1 MEVVRQC
8 VLEDVMFDKNRKWIK
23 VGISLLGLLL
33 LIMAGIVY
41 EFNQLQPENHFTTVP
56 IIEAKSEN
64 STKLLNVSKK
74 NIPEQ
79 KKMDE
84 VAKEVKQSTPIFNL
98 LLIGSDQ
105 RKGEKV
111 GHSDSM
117 ILVHA
122 NFEQN
127 KFHAVSIPRDTRVH
141 LDGYGYTK
149 LTSVQYIMQAKH
161 GAQQGIEAAVAAV
174 SKLMGIPINYYV
186 ETNYSGFQAM
196 VDSVG
201 EIEMNLPFEV
211 KLTHPWNPENKDKVI
226 PAGMQTLNG
235 NMVTEVVTQRY
246 SLKNGEYGRQQLQV
260 EALKGIAK
268 KALSPS
274 QVTKLPTII
283 KTASEYMIA
292 TNMTT
297 TDMISLGLAM
307 KDIDLDKQLFYQ
319 QMTGTV
325 QTMDDDVLK
334 AKNSQ
339 IVVSPQKIKEVTNN
353 FE

>member
-1 MEVVRQC
+1 MNNN
-8 VLEDVMFDKNRKWIK
+8 KRKWMM
-23 VGISLLGLLL
+23 VGVSLLGLVLL
-33 LIMAGIVY
+33 VIAGIVY
-41 EFNQLQPENHFTTVP
+41 EFNQLKPENHFTTVP
-56 IIEAKSEN
+56 VIEAESGVK
-64 STKLLNVSKK
+64 TLNVSKK
-74 NIPEQ
+74 NIPDE
-79 KKMDE
+79 KRLDE
-84 VAKEVKQSTPIFNL
+84 VAKEVRQSTPVFNL

-122 NFEQN
+122 NLDQN
-127 KFHAVSIPRDTRVH
+127 KFNAVSIPRDTRVK

-149 LTSVQYIMQAKH
+149 LTSVQYIMQTKH
-161 GAQQGIEAAVAAV
+161 GAEQGIEAAVAAV
-174 SKLMGIPINYYV
+174 STLMGIPINYYV
-186 ETNYSGFQAM
+186 ETNYTGFQAM

-201 EIEMNLPFEV
+201 EIEMNLPFDV
-211 KLTHPWNPENKDKVI
+211 KLTHPWNSENKDKVI
-226 PAGMQTLNG
+226 PAGMQKLDG

-268 KALSPS
+268 KALSPG
-274 QVTKLPTII
+274 QVTKLPALI
-283 KTASEYMIA
+283 KTTSEYMIA

-297 TDMISLGLAM
+297 ADMISLGLAV

-319 QMTGTV
+319 QITGTV
-325 QTMDDDVLK
+325 ETMYDDVLK

-339 IVVSPQKIKEVTNN
+339 IVVTPQKIKEVTST
-353 FE
+353 FQ